1 MQQRLGRLTCNND
14 SSRDT
19 RHGVLYDSRDICLPV
34 SFDFGD
40 VQFSF
45 LNQTIDDGRVAD
57 CASNDSAT
65 FPVITSRARVSK
77 AGFASHIESRTGG
90 KARRSSIPKQ
100 RHSTTRTS
108 HPLKVHGQIINDSQN
123 TRPVMAICVELDAR
137 ASLGKSKAGAIE
149 VDCRLLSNGQDGGT

>member
-19 RHGVLYDSRDICLPV
+19 RHGVLHNSRDVRLPV

-65 FPVITSRARVSK
+65 FPVVTARARVSK
-77 AGFASHIESRTGG
+77 ASLASHIKSRTGIEAG
-90 KARRSSIPKQ
+90 RSSIPKQ
-100 RHSTTRTS
+100 RHSTTS
-108 HPLKVHGQIINDSQN
+108 PSDSLKVLGQIINDSQN
-123 TRPVMAICVELDAR
+123 TRPVVTVGVKLNAR
-137 ASLGKSKAGAIE
+137 ASLGKSKASAIE
-149 VDCRLLSNGQDGGT
+149 VDGRLLSNGQDGGA